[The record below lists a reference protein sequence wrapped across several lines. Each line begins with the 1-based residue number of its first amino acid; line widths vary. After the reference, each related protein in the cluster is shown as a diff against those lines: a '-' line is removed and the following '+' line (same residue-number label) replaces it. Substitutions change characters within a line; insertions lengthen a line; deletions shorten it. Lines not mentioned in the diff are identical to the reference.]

1 MAQRLLL
8 KGENLALS
16 VLELIPLDSIKAQ
29 IETSEN
35 IGKIGRGEKV
45 YIELDIEQ
53 IYKATDKL

>member
-45 YIELDIEQ
+45 YIKLDIEQ

>member
-45 YIELDIEQ
+45 YIKLDIGQ